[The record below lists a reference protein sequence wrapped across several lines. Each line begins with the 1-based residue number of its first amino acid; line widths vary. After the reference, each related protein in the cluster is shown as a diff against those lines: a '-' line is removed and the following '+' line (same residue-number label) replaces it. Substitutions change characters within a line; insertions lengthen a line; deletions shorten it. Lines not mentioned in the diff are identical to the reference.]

1 MIDKYKEI
9 VGEEVIEELYLVA
22 KKLKG
27 ITVQNINST
36 PFGGGV
42 AEILSRMVPLMRE
55 LGLDV
60 FWDVIKADSRFFEI
74 TKKIH
79 NTLHGVDLK
88 ISKEELDYFRQVNL
102 ENANNI
108 LRRSDIVFVHDPQPV
123 YLVEKKKKLKNKWI
137 WRCHID
143 FSSPKRDVWKFLKK
157 IIERYDLS
165 VFSAPSFAH
174 SLKVRQVLI
183 PPSIDPL
190 SDKNKPLDPIY
201 IEEVLRRFGID
212 KNRPIITQISRFD
225 YLKDP
230 LGVIKAYRL
239 VKRYLDCQLVLAG
252 GGAVDDPEGVKDFFR
267 KERVSSYNTFSHS
280 GFLRYLVLRESKTK
294 NDFMVNI
301 VTTSESSLDEEAF
314 KSALISLRLK
324 GKKRITSLVWTI
336 SDKFSDAVVP
346 EKFEVFYGQDYL
358 EEEIKGFKFR
368 IPVFSFFQVNPFI
381 LEVFFEFIKTHLE
394 DSKERTALDLFSGVG
409 SLSLFLA
416 REFSF
421 VWAVE
426 QDELAVKTSLVNAS
440 LNNINNV
447 SFLNSDVKKALF
459 LNLNL
464 WREKIF
470 LVFINP
476 PRAGLS
482 KKIIKRIKN
491 IVPEKIIYS
500 SCNPKSFIVDL
511 QNFLDC
517 YRIKLIQP
525 FDFFPHTPHI
535 EVLALL
541 ERR

>member
-1 MIDKYKEI
+1 MSPTKFVCKHFGVCGGCRFQNLEYPEQLEKKQKFLENLFSPLKNSPEISPIVPSPKIYFYRNKMEFSFAQEASRLICGLHTRFNRRRVID
-9 VGEEVIEELYLVA
+9 IEECFLF
-22 KKLKG
+22 
-27 ITVQNINST
+27 S
-36 PFGGGV
+36 
-42 AEILSRMVPLMRE
+42 
-55 LGLDV
+55 
-60 FWDVIKADSRFFEI
+60 
-74 TKKIH
+74 
-79 NTLHGVDLK
+79 
-88 ISKEELDYFRQVNL
+88 
-102 ENANNI
+102 ENAPSV
-108 LRRSDIVFVHDPQPV
+108 L
-123 YLVEKKKKLKNKWI
+123 
-137 WRCHID
+137 
-143 FSSPKRDVWKFLKK
+143 
-157 IIERYDLS
+157 ER
-165 VFSAPSFAH
+165 
-174 SLKVRQVLI
+174 
-183 PPSIDPL
+183 
-190 SDKNKPLDPIY
+190 
-201 IEEVLRRFGID
+201 
-212 KNRPIITQISRFD
+212 
-225 YLKDP
+225 
-230 LGVIKAYRL
+230 
-239 VKRYLDCQLVLAG
+239 
-252 GGAVDDPEGVKDFFR
+252 VKDFFR

>member
-252 GGAVDDPEGVKDFFR
+252 GGAVDDPEGVKVLEEVKAEAASDKDIFVLHLPAGSNLEINALQR
-267 KERVSSYNTFSHS
+267 ASTIILQKS
-280 GFLRYLVLRESKTK
+280 LREGFGLTVAEALWKEK
-294 NDFMVNI
+294 PVI
-301 VTTSESSLDEEAF
+301 ASSVGGIPLQIAHKYSGILTYTIEGTAYWIKQLLHEPDYARRLAINGRRHIQNNF
-314 KSALISLRLK
+314 LITRH
-324 GKKRITSLVWTI
+324 I
-336 SDKFSDAVVP
+336 
-346 EKFEVFYGQDYL
+346 QDYL
-358 EEEIKGFKFR
+358 LLFLSLYNPEEI
-368 IPVFSFFQVNPFI
+368 VY
-381 LEVFFEFIKTHLE
+381 L
-394 DSKERTALDLFSGVG
+394 
-409 SLSLFLA
+409 
-416 REFSF
+416 
-421 VWAVE
+421 
-426 QDELAVKTSLVNAS
+426 
-440 LNNINNV
+440 
-447 SFLNSDVKKALF
+447 
-459 LNLNL
+459 
-464 WREKIF
+464 
-470 LVFINP
+470 
-476 PRAGLS
+476 
-482 KKIIKRIKN
+482 
-491 IVPEKIIYS
+491 
-500 SCNPKSFIVDL
+500 
-511 QNFLDC
+511 
-517 YRIKLIQP
+517 
-525 FDFFPHTPHI
+525 
-535 EVLALL
+535 
-541 ERR
+541 